1 VDENFRQNGE
11 YDVASMPKEMPLST
25 RAHELLPIPP
35 RDLPEEPMPGM
46 ELTDAHRAGLDMA
59 ERFIPGP
66 PGAPAVRVLTYRPK
80 GVEGRLPILLHLHGG
95 AFCLMHPDTFAGMEA
110 NWSLVHQCV
119 VVSVDYRLAPEH
131 PFPAG
136 PEDCYAGLLW
146 VARNA
151 DELGVD
157 LDRLVVTGGSAGGAL
172 SAAIALMARDRGG
185 PRIAYQAL
193 MIPVIDDRLRTPSY
207 YASEDA
213 PGFNRAGAEGMWLH
227 YLGEDADREKTSPYA
242 APARAEDLS
251 GLPPAFVQTNGL
263 DPLRDEGLEYA
274 MRLMAAGVPVEV
286 YNAPGAYH
294 GAPPLDERVA
304 GIAFRVYNAALGAA
318 LNPDQPTGAV

>member
-1 VDENFRQNGE
+1 MQ
-11 YDVASMPKEMPLST
+11 S
-25 RAHELLPIPP
+25 RAHQLLPIPP
-35 RDLPEEPMPGM
+35 RDEPEEPIPGM
-46 ELTDAHRAGLDMA
+46 ELTDAHRAELDMG

-66 PGAPAVRVLTYRPK
+66 AGAPDVRVLTYRPK
-80 GVEGRLPILLHLHGG
+80 GIDGRLPILLHLHGG
-95 AFCLMHPDTFAGMEA
+95 AFCLMHPETFAGMEA
-110 NWSLVHQCV
+110 SWAITHQCV

-146 VARNA
+146 VADAA
-151 DELGVD
+151 DDLGID

-172 SAAIALMARDRGG
+172 TAAVALMARDRGG

-193 MIPVIDDRLRTPSY
+193 MIPVTDDRLQTPSY
-207 YASEDA
+207 HASADA
-213 PGFNRAGAEGMWLH
+213 EGFAKAGAEGMWLH

-294 GAPPLDERVA
+294 GAPPLDPRVA

-318 LNPDQPTGAV
+318 LNPQAPTAAV